1 MNHEAT
7 TSNDTIVNGVNVT
20 GMEQTVDA
28 VKNDPAIAKFQFR
41 ATNKW
46 ILGSHNQTTIQG
58 FYGAG
63 AEDTQRT
70 QPFIL
75 DADEAP
81 VLLGEDKGPNPVEYV
96 LTALISCM
104 TTTMVYH
111 AAAQGIRIEAIES
124 TLEGNL
130 DLQGFLGLRDDI
142 RKGYEN
148 ITVRFKVKSDASP
161 DVLAALAKNSPV
173 YDVVTNPVPVAISVE
188 AG

>member
-1 MNHEAT
+1 MNNET
-7 TSNDTIVNGVNVT
+7 TISNDMIVNGVNVT
-20 GMEQTVDA
+20 GMGQTIDA
-28 VKNDPAIAKFQFR
+28 VKSDPAIAKFQFR

-46 ILGSHNQTTIQG
+46 ILGGHNQTTIQG

-63 AEDTQRT
+63 AEDAQRT

-75 DADEAP
+75 DADEPP
-81 VLLGEDKGPNPVEYV
+81 VLLGEDNGPNPVEYV
-96 LTALISCM
+96 LTALVSCM

-130 DLQGFLGLRDDI
+130 DLQGFLGLRDDV

-148 ITVRFKVKSDASP
+148 IIVRFKVKSNASP

-173 YDVVTNPVPVAISVE
+173 YDVVTNPVSVAISVE
-188 AG
+188 TD

>member
-1 MNHEAT
+1 MKTETVNIH
-7 TSNDTIVNGVNVT
+7 DTIVNGVNVT
-20 GMEQTVDA
+20 RMGETITT
-28 VKNDPAIAKFQFR
+28 VKNDPKIAKFQFR
-41 ATNKW
+41 AQNKW
-46 ILGSHNQTTIQG
+46 IVGGHNQTTIHG

-63 AEDTQRT
+63 AEDTNRSK
-70 QPFIL
+70 PFIL
-75 DADEAP
+75 DADEPP

-130 DLQGFLGLRDDI
+130 DLQGFLGLREDI

-148 ITVRFKVKSDASP
+148 ITIHFKVKSDASP
-161 DVLAALAKNSPV
+161 ETLAALAKNSPV
-173 YDVVTNPVPVAISVE
+173 YDVVTNPVPVSVSVATE
-188 AG
+188 